1 MVDEGFRDR
10 GEGLMRAQKSG
21 FPFILII
28 IIIAV
33 VVGAGGFFAGKF
45 LSGGGGNNQKTSL
58 FKTEA
63 TPEQKKKI
71 KTEGDAAAG
80 QNQQKEQKEEITGTG
95 IPGGIETGADEGTT
109 NIKPGIIL
117 LDPFTVNLNDPFA
130 RRYAEVAVNLVIAEK
145 SLVSEI
151 TGNELM
157 IPRIRDEIFMV
168 ISARSFADLKSTS
181 GKVTLKEEIMIRVNE
196 ILKEEFKREPV
207 VQVLFTKFLIQ

>member
-1 MVDEGFRDR
+1 MADEGFRDR
-10 GEGLMRAQKSG
+10 GGELTRANKSR
-21 FPFILII
+21 FPLILTI
-28 IIIAV
+28 IIIAAV
-33 VVGAGGFFAGKF
+33 MGVGGFFAGKI
-45 LSGGGGNNQKTSL
+45 LSGGGNNQKT
-58 FKTEA
+58 
-63 TPEQKKKI
+63 
-71 KTEGDAAAG
+71 EGNAAAG
-80 QNQQKEQKEEITGTG
+80 QNQPKEQKEKIIGTG
-95 IPGGIETGADEGTT
+95 IPSEVQTLGEADAT